1 MPPLSPLNSQPS
13 TLNPSSFAVGLRRTG
28 QLSSEWSVLET
39 IPGLIALPG
48 VWRQRFGD
56 AFEPMKDLILR
67 ECPSLAQLLPCPR
80 GCGLA
85 HDIICRPDGSLVAT
99 CGADP
104 NQPRDILLTPTE
116 ITPWEVS
123 WSKLGHALFEI
134 LELHGKSAP
143 LPLPNTLQIG
153 AWSADGVPV
162 ILTVQVCGATFR
174 RVVAELV
181 ARLQRRF
188 ILLAPTSYHC
198 DAPCQELLAH
208 ARAAFFPL
216 ETTVLLSENR
226 HLRTTRPPGEL
237 FAQITP
243 PRNET
248 DESEAARVFRL
259 FGELLGM
266 GTDLVASPARVF
278 DLMVFKK
285 MTKAE
290 TALECRC
297 VASLITK
304 RVALI
309 ERHFAMPIARLRA
322 FASDLKERQ
331 RTVKGDRYARKK
343 QGAAR
348 DELAQWDD
356 DERPGAR
363 EGDDGYLPEERQSWT
378 DS

>member
-1 MPPLSPLNSQPS
+1 
-13 TLNPSSFAVGLRRTG
+13 
-28 QLSSEWSVLET
+28 
-39 IPGLIALPG
+39 
-48 VWRQRFGD
+48 
-56 AFEPMKDLILR
+56 MKDLILQ

-104 NQPRDILLTPTE
+104 NQPRDILLTPAE
-116 ITPWEVS
+116 ITPWAVS

-216 ETTVLLSENR
+216 ETTVLLSDNR

-266 GTDLVASPARVF
+266 GTDLVAPPARVF

-285 MTKAE
+285 RTKAE
-290 TALECRC
+290 TALECKC
-297 VASLITK
+297 AASSVTK

-363 EGDDGYLPEERQSWT
+363 EDDDGYLPEERQSWT

>member
-1 MPPLSPLNSQPS
+1 
-13 TLNPSSFAVGLRRTG
+13 
-28 QLSSEWSVLET
+28 
-39 IPGLIALPG
+39 LPG
-48 VWRQRFGD
+48 VWRQRFGA
-56 AFEPMKDLILR
+56 AFEPMKDLILN
-67 ECPSLAQLLPCPR
+67 ESPNLAQLLPCPR

-104 NQPRDILLTPTE
+104 NQPRDIRLTPAE

-153 AWSADGVPV
+153 AWSPDGVPV
-162 ILTVQVCGATFR
+162 ILTVQVCGGTFR

-208 ARAAFFPL
+208 ARAAFVPL
-216 ETTVLLSENR
+216 ETAVLLSDNR
-226 HLRTTRPPGEL
+226 RLRATRPPGEL
-237 FAQITP
+237 FAQFTP
-243 PRNET
+243 PRNEA
-248 DESEAARVFRL
+248 DESEAARVFGL

-278 DLMVFKK
+278 DLMVFKT
-285 MTKAE
+285 MTKTE
-290 TALECRC
+290 TALECKC

-309 ERHFAMPIARLRA
+309 ERHFAMPIERLRA

-331 RTVKGDRYARKK
+331 RTVKGDKYAKK
-343 QGAAR
+343 KHGALP
-348 DELAQWDD
+348 DEPAQYD
-356 DERPGAR
+356 
-363 EGDDGYLPEERQSWT
+363 EGDKPSVKEDDNGYLPEEQP
-378 DS
+378 DYN

>member
-1 MPPLSPLNSQPS
+1 MPH
-13 TLNPSSFAVGLRRTG
+13 
-28 QLSSEWSVLET
+28 
-39 IPGLIALPG
+39 
-48 VWRQRFGD
+48 WRAIRMTCRF
-56 AFEPMKDLILR
+56 FWF
-67 ECPSLAQLLPCPR
+67 S
-80 GCGLA
+80 
-85 HDIICRPDGSLVAT
+85 
-99 CGADP
+99 
-104 NQPRDILLTPTE
+104 
-116 ITPWEVS
+116 
-123 WSKLGHALFEI
+123 
-134 LELHGKSAP
+134 
-143 LPLPNTLQIG
+143 
-153 AWSADGVPV
+153 
-162 ILTVQVCGATFR
+162 VQVCGATFR

-181 ARLQRRF
+181 ARLQGRF

-216 ETTVLLSENR
+216 ETTVLLSDNR
-226 HLRTTRPPGEL
+226 RLRTTRPPGEL
-237 FAQITP
+237 FTQFTP
-243 PRNET
+243 TRNET

-259 FGELLGM
+259 FGELLGV
-266 GTDLVASPARVF
+266 GTDLVAPPARVF

-297 VASLITK
+297 AASSITK

-309 ERHFAMPIARLRA
+309 ERHFAMPIERLRA

-343 QGAAR
+343 QGAVR
-348 DELAQWDD
+348 DEPAKWHN

-363 EGDDGYLPEERQSWT
+363 EDDDGYLPEEKQSWP

>member
-1 MPPLSPLNSQPS
+1 
-13 TLNPSSFAVGLRRTG
+13 
-28 QLSSEWSVLET
+28 
-39 IPGLIALPG
+39 
-48 VWRQRFGD
+48 
-56 AFEPMKDLILR
+56 MKDLILH
-67 ECPSLAQLLPCPR
+67 ESPDLAQLLPCPH

-85 HDIICRPDGSLVAT
+85 HEIFCRPDGSLVAI

-104 NQPRDILLTPTE
+104 NQPRDILLTPAE

-123 WSKLGHALFEI
+123 WSKLGHALVEVF
-134 LELHGKSAP
+134 ELHGKPAP

-153 AWSADGVPV
+153 AWSAHGVPV

-181 ARLQRRF
+181 ARLQGRF

-216 ETTVLLSENR
+216 ETTVLLSDNR
-226 HLRTTRPPGEL
+226 RLRTTRPPGEL
-237 FAQITP
+237 FARFTP
-243 PRNET
+243 RPNET
-248 DESEAARVFRL
+248 DESEAARVFGL
-259 FGELLGM
+259 FGELLGL
-266 GTDLVASPARVF
+266 GTDLVAPPARIF

-285 MTKAE
+285 MTKAQ
-290 TALECRC
+290 TALECKC

-309 ERHFAMPIARLRA
+309 ERHFAMPIERLRA

-343 QGAAR
+343 HGPVL
-348 DELAQWDD
+348 DEQVQSDD
-356 DERPGAR
+356 
-363 EGDDGYLPEERQSWT
+363 GDKPSLKEDDGGYLPEEKQSY
-378 DS
+378 D

>member
-1 MPPLSPLNSQPS
+1 MKLCYHATDVTQTASVTHSLSSSNPQPS
-13 TLNPSSFAVGLRRTG
+13 TLNS
-28 QLSSEWSVLET
+28 QLSTKWSVLET

-48 VWRQRFGD
+48 VWRQRFGA

-67 ECPSLAQLLPCPR
+67 ECPNLAQLLPCPR

-85 HDIICRPDGSLVAT
+85 HDIICRPDGSLIAT
-99 CGADP
+99 CDADP
-104 NQPRDILLTPTE
+104 SQPRDILLTPAE

-123 WSKLGHALFEI
+123 WSKLGHALFEV
-134 LELHGKSAP
+134 LGLHGKSAP

-181 ARLQRRF
+181 ARLHGRF

-216 ETTVLLSENR
+216 ETTVLLSDNR
-226 HLRTTRPPGEL
+226 RLRTTRPPGEL
-237 FAQITP
+237 LAQFTP
-243 PRNET
+243 RWNET
-248 DESEAARVFRL
+248 DEAEAAQVFRL

-266 GTDLVASPARVF
+266 GTDLVAPPGRVF

-297 VASLITK
+297 VASLIT
-304 RVALI
+304 RRAALI
-309 ERHFAMPIARLRA
+309 ERHFAMSIERLRA

-348 DELAQWDD
+348 EELEQYDD
-356 DERPGAR
+356 
-363 EGDDGYLPEERQSWT
+363 GDKEDDNGYLPEER
-378 DS
+378 

>member
-1 MPPLSPLNSQPS
+1 
-13 TLNPSSFAVGLRRTG
+13 
-28 QLSSEWSVLET
+28 
-39 IPGLIALPG
+39 LPG
-48 VWRQRFGD
+48 VWRQRFGE
-56 AFEPMKDLILR
+56 AFEAMKDLILQ
-67 ECPSLAQLLPCPR
+67 ESPNLAQLLPCPR

-85 HDIICRPDGSLVAT
+85 HDIICRQDDSLIAT

-104 NQPRDILLTPTE
+104 NQPRDIPLTREE

-123 WSKLGHALFEI
+123 WSKLGRALFEI
-134 LELHGKSAP
+134 LELHGKPAP

-198 DAPCQELLAH
+198 NAPCQELLAH
-208 ARAAFFPL
+208 ARATFFPL
-216 ETTVLLSENR
+216 ETTVLLSANR
-226 HLRTTRPPGEL
+226 RLRTTRPPGEL
-237 FAQITP
+237 FAQFTP

-248 DESEAARVFRL
+248 DESETARVFRL

-266 GTDLVASPARVF
+266 GTDLVAPPARVF

-285 MTKAE
+285 VTKAE
-290 TALECRC
+290 TALKCKC

-309 ERHFAMPIARLRA
+309 ERHFAMPIERLRA
-322 FASDLKERQ
+322 FASDLNERQ

-343 QGAAR
+343 QGTLQ
-348 DELAQWDD
+348 DEPVQYEDGYKPNTKE
-356 DERPGAR
+356 DE
-363 EGDDGYLPEERQSWT
+363 DCYLPEERPDYT
-378 DS
+378 

>member
-1 MPPLSPLNSQPS
+1 M
-13 TLNPSSFAVGLRRTG
+13 
-28 QLSSEWSVLET
+28 
-39 IPGLIALPG
+39 PG
-48 VWRQRFGD
+48 VWRQRFGA
-56 AFEPMKDLILR
+56 AFEPLKDLILQ
-67 ECPSLAQLLPCPR
+67 ENPNLAQLLPCPR

-104 NQPRDILLTPTE
+104 NQPRDILLTPAE

-134 LELHGKSAP
+134 LELHGEFAP

-198 DAPCQELLAH
+198 NVPCQELLAH
-208 ARAAFFPL
+208 ARADFFPL
-216 ETTVLLSENR
+216 ETTVLLSDNR
-226 HLRTTRPPGEL
+226 RLRTTRPPGEL
-237 FAQITP
+237 FAQFTP
-243 PRNET
+243 QQNEA
-248 DESEAARVFRL
+248 DEAAAARVFRL
-259 FGELLGM
+259 FGELLGL
-266 GTDLVASPARVF
+266 GTDLVAPPARVF
-278 DLMVFKK
+278 DLMVFKQK
-285 MTKAE
+285 TKAE
-290 TALECRC
+290 TALACKC
-297 VASLITK
+297 VASSITK

-309 ERHFAMPIARLRA
+309 ESHFAMPIERLRA

-331 RTVKGDRYARKK
+331 TTVKGDRYARKK
-343 QGAAR
+343 HGDAR
-348 DELAQWDD
+348 DEPQQCDD
-356 DERPGAR
+356 GDRPGAR
-363 EGDDGYLPEERQSWT
+363 EDDDGYLPEEKQSWAG
-378 DS
+378 S

>member
-1 MPPLSPLNSQPS
+1 M
-13 TLNPSSFAVGLRRTG
+13 
-28 QLSSEWSVLET
+28 
-39 IPGLIALPG
+39 PG
-48 VWRQRFGD
+48 VWRQRFGA
-56 AFEPMKDLILR
+56 AFEPMKDLILQ
-67 ECPSLAQLLPCPR
+67 ECPNLAQLLPCPH

-85 HDIICRPDGSLVAT
+85 HNIICRPDGSLVAT

-104 NQPRDILLTPTE
+104 NQPRDILLTPAE

-123 WSKLGHALFEI
+123 WSKFGHALFEV

-216 ETTVLLSENR
+216 ETTVLLSDNR
-226 HLRTTRPPGEL
+226 RLRTTKPPGEL
-237 FAQITP
+237 FAQVTP
-243 PRNET
+243 PRNEA
-248 DESEAARVFRL
+248 DESEAARVFGL

-266 GTDLVASPARVF
+266 GTDLVAPPARVF

-290 TALECRC
+290 TALECKC

-309 ERHFAMPIARLRA
+309 ERHFAMPIERLRA

-331 RTVKGDRYARKK
+331 RTVKGDKYAKK
-343 QGAAR
+343 KHGALP
-348 DELAQWDD
+348 DEPAQYDD
-356 DERPGAR
+356 
-363 EGDDGYLPEERQSWT
+363 GDKPSATEDDNGYLPEEK
-378 DS
+378 

>member
-1 MPPLSPLNSQPS
+1 M
-13 TLNPSSFAVGLRRTG
+13 
-28 QLSSEWSVLET
+28 
-39 IPGLIALPG
+39 PG
-48 VWRQRFGD
+48 VWRQRFGA

-67 ECPSLAQLLPCPR
+67 ENPNLAQLLPCPR
-80 GCGLA
+80 GCALA

-104 NQPRDILLTPTE
+104 NQPRDILLTPAE

-123 WSKLGHALFEI
+123 WSRLGHALFEI
-134 LELHGKSAP
+134 LELHGKPAP

-243 PRNET
+243 RRNEA

-266 GTDLVASPARVF
+266 GTDLVAPPARVF

-309 ERHFAMPIARLRA
+309 ERHFAKPIGRLRA

-343 QGAAR
+343 HGDAR
-348 DELAQWDD
+348 DEPQQYDD
-356 DERPGAR
+356 GDRPGAR
-363 EGDDGYLPEERQSWT
+363 EDDDGYLPEEKPSWT

>member
-1 MPPLSPLNSQPS
+1 
-13 TLNPSSFAVGLRRTG
+13 
-28 QLSSEWSVLET
+28 
-39 IPGLIALPG
+39 LPG
-48 VWRQRFGD
+48 VWRQRFGE
-56 AFEPMKDLILR
+56 AFEPMMDLILR
-67 ECPSLAQLLPCPR
+67 ENPNLAQLLPCPH

-85 HDIICRPDGSLVAT
+85 HNIICRPDGSLVAT

-104 NQPRDILLTPTE
+104 NQPRDILLTPAE

-123 WSKLGHALFEI
+123 WSKFGHALFEV

-216 ETTVLLSENR
+216 ETTVLLSDNR
-226 HLRTTRPPGEL
+226 RLRTTKPPGEL
-237 FAQITP
+237 FAQLTP
-243 PRNET
+243 RRNET

-259 FGELLGM
+259 FSDLLGM
-266 GTDLVASPARVF
+266 GTDLVAPPARAF

-290 TALECRC
+290 TALECKC

-309 ERHFAMPIARLRA
+309 ERHFAMPIERLRA

-343 QGAAR
+343 HGAAR
-348 DELAQWDD
+348 DELEQYDSGD
-356 DERPGAR
+356 KPSLKED
-363 EGDDGYLPEERQSWT
+363 DDGYLPEEKQS
-378 DS
+378 

>member
-1 MPPLSPLNSQPS
+1 M
-13 TLNPSSFAVGLRRTG
+13 
-28 QLSSEWSVLET
+28 
-39 IPGLIALPG
+39 PG
-48 VWRQRFGD
+48 VWRQRFGE
-56 AFEPMKDLILR
+56 AFEPMKDLILQ
-67 ECPSLAQLLPCPR
+67 ENPNLAQLLPCPR

-85 HDIICRPDGSLVAT
+85 HDIICRPDASLIAT

-104 NQPRDILLTPTE
+104 NQPRDILLTRAE

-134 LELHGKSAP
+134 LELHGKPAP

-198 DAPCQELLAH
+198 NAPCQELLAH

-216 ETTVLLSENR
+216 ETTVLLSDNR
-226 HLRTTRPPGEL
+226 RLRTSRPPGEL
-237 FAQITP
+237 FAQFTP

-266 GTDLVASPARVF
+266 GTDLVAPPARVF

-285 MTKAE
+285 MTQAE
-290 TALECRC
+290 TARECKC
-297 VASLITK
+297 VRSLIAK

-309 ERHFAMPIARLRA
+309 EGHFAMPTERLRA
-322 FASDLKERQ
+322 FASDLKARQ

-343 QGAAR
+343 QGASR
-348 DELAQWDD
+348 DEPQQYEDGD
-356 DERPGAR
+356 RPGA
-363 EGDDGYLPEERQSWT
+363 
-378 DS
+378 